1 MSEFDFDLNEALKYI
16 SPSDLSYQEWVNVGM
31 ALKEEGYSVTV
42 WDNWSANDNR
52 YHKGE
57 CEKKWESFN
66 GSSSPVTGA
75 TIVQMAKDRGMM
87 FGTGE
92 ERELDW
98 DDEISYEHH
107 DEHVVVN
114 KNWIE
119 GKEINAPTD
128 WQPHREIIRYLE
140 ALFEQSENVGYV
152 VQSYEKDGKFIPAN
166 KGYYDRTAGQLIESL
181 SQ

>member
-87 FGTGE
+87 SA
-92 ERELDW
+92 RE
-98 DDEISYEHH
+98 
-107 DEHVVVN
+107 
-114 KNWIE
+114 K
-119 GKEINAPTD
+119 T
-128 WQPHREIIRYLE
+128 
-140 ALFEQSENVGYV
+140 
-152 VQSYEKDGKFIPAN
+152 
-166 KGYYDRTAGQLIESL
+166 ESL
-181 SQ
+181 TGTMKYHTNITMNTLL